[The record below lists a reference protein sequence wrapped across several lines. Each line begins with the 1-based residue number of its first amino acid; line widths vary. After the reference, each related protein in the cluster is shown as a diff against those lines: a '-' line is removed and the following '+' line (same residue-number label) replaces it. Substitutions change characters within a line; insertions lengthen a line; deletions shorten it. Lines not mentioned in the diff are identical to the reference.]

1 MYDYEIIIIGGGPG
15 GTKCAS
21 VLAKANKKVCLI
33 EKEALGGACLNRG
46 CIPSKTY
53 LYFGELLD
61 SIKKAKRFGIQGPD
75 PVINWE
81 DVKKKKDMNMK
92 ILQMGLSN
100 SLKLSGVT
108 MLQGIGELI
117 SKNEV
122 KVKMENEEKIISA
135 EKVVLALG
143 SKPFFPAMIKRGK
156 HVITNREILNLDK
169 LPQTLGIIGG
179 GVIGVEMAS
188 AFSSLGSK
196 VTIVEKLPGL
206 IPTQDTEISSYLKK
220 SLEKKGIEIHLNAEV
235 MNCLDKENSAEMT
248 VKFESGEEK
257 LLSFE
262 KILVAIGRRTVY
274 DLNLLKKI
282 GIEND
287 GRRVLLNQNLQTNL
301 ENVYMIGDSAWRN
314 LTAYGAEK
322 EGEFVAKHILGLNS
336 EINYELMPVTIFS
349 HPEVGQ
355 LGLTEQDLQKK
366 GINYEVK
373 KSEYASNAKALI
385 MNERDGFAK
394 IIIEKTT
401 SKILGVHIIGTQATE
416 IIHQAILPIM
426 QGFTVE
432 KWLEATWSHPTLSE
446 ILKTALE

>member
-235 MNCLDKENSAEMT
+235 MNCLDK
-248 VKFESGEEK
+248 
-257 LLSFE
+257 
-262 KILVAIGRRTVY
+262 
-274 DLNLLKKI
+274 
-282 GIEND
+282 
-287 GRRVLLNQNLQTNL
+287 
-301 ENVYMIGDSAWRN
+301 
-314 LTAYGAEK
+314 
-322 EGEFVAKHILGLNS
+322 
-336 EINYELMPVTIFS
+336 
-349 HPEVGQ
+349 
-355 LGLTEQDLQKK
+355 
-366 GINYEVK
+366 
-373 KSEYASNAKALI
+373 
-385 MNERDGFAK
+385 
-394 IIIEKTT
+394 
-401 SKILGVHIIGTQATE
+401 
-416 IIHQAILPIM
+416 
-426 QGFTVE
+426 
-432 KWLEATWSHPTLSE
+432 
-446 ILKTALE
+446 